1 MTSDKEVRLMLKKVT
16 LTLLLSLFCIT
27 TIFTLPALAKM
38 PFSDVPEGHWAYMHV
53 EKTAAA
59 ELVQGYPD
67 GLFKGGQPMTRYE
80 VAEVVSKLLSLL
92 EADKKSA
99 PTEQNKIITE
109 MRTQFDEELTVL
121 KQKANGMETRLDQHQ
136 HSLFIIDNK
145 LVKMNTAITSLEK
158 EVTELRA
165 GQQAI
170 PGKDIDPILENKLE
184 ELEKIVSQQEQ
195 TIKRLY
201 TAVLIIAVLALVK

>member
-1 MTSDKEVRLMLKKVT
+1 
-16 LTLLLSLFCIT
+16 
-27 TIFTLPALAKM
+27 
-38 PFSDVPEGHWAYMHV
+38 
-53 EKTAAA
+53 
-59 ELVQGYPD
+59 
-67 GLFKGGQPMTRYE
+67 
-80 VAEVVSKLLSLL
+80 
-92 EADKKSA
+92 
-99 PTEQNKIITE
+99 

-184 ELEKIVSQQEQ
+184 ELEKIVSQQ
-195 TIKRLY
+195 
-201 TAVLIIAVLALVK
+201 